1 MASVTHPRER
11 IVDLDVTRAI
21 AMIGVVVLNYHGYL
35 VIRGGPLGTDLV
47 DRVFDP
53 WRGPLSTRFA
63 ATFVVVAGMG
73 VTLLTNTARRSGD
86 PQAVRDARTLLLRRG
101 LLLFAVGYVLD
112 WVWPGTILFFYG
124 AYLLVAAV
132 LFGLRTRW
140 LVAVGAGA
148 ALAAAGLQWWRFE
161 RTADGHSTSWLFS
174 ESPRSPRSL
183 LFETFV
189 HGTHPALPWLA
200 FLVAGMVLGRALPL
214 DGGQRLR
221 LAASGAMLVV
231 AGYLLRDSADT
242 PLAETLMSLEPGRRS
257 LVYTMSALGSALVAV
272 CLIGWAAERWRE
284 RPPVRW
290 LAAAGR
296 TSLTVYV
303 LHVFVFNAVVDWL
316 GWVRPTGLDTALLF
330 AAGFWLVAI
339 AAAAGW
345 TQRFGMG
352 PLERVYRRFGG

>member
-1 MASVTHPRER
+1 MAPLTHPRER
-11 IVDLDVTRAI
+11 VVDLDVTRAV

-35 VIRGGPLGTDLV
+35 VIRGGPVGTDLV

-63 ATFVVVAGMG
+63 ATFVFVAGMG
-73 VTLLTNTARRSGD
+73 VTLLTNAARRSDD
-86 PQAVRDARTLLLRRG
+86 PQARRDARTVLVRRG
-101 LLLFAVGYVLD
+101 LLLFAAGYVLD
-112 WVWPGTILFFYG
+112 WVWAGTILFFYG
-124 AYLLVAAV
+124 AYLLIAAM

-140 LVAVGAGA
+140 LVAVGAVA
-148 ALAAAGLQWWRFE
+148 ALAAAGLQWWKFE
-161 RTADGHSTSWLFS
+161 READGHTTWWLFA

-189 HGTHPALPWLA
+189 QGTHPVLPWLA

-214 DGGQRLR
+214 TNDLRLR
-221 LAASGAMLVV
+221 LTVSASMVVAAS
-231 AGYLLRDSADT
+231 YLLRDSADT
-242 PLAETLMSLEPGRRS
+242 PLTKTLLSLEPGSRS
-257 LVYTMSALGSALVAV
+257 LVYTMSALGSAVVAV
-272 CLIGWAAERWRE
+272 CVIGWMAERWRE
-284 RPPVRW
+284 QPPVRW

-303 LHVFVFNAVVDWL
+303 LHVFVFNAFVDWW

-330 AAGFWLVAI
+330 AGGFWLVAI
-339 AAAAGW
+339 TAAAWW